1 VAATGAIVQDAV
13 AAYDGVRPGL
23 SIYGLLPYE
32 LHGALRPAVE
42 GAFRP
47 AMSLHARPVRV
58 ADLPT
63 GWGISYGPTFRT
75 ARPSRIATL
84 PLGYGDGWPRALS
97 NRATAIVRG
106 RRVPLVGNVAMDAVM
121 ADVTDVPGPPV
132 TVDDEYV
139 LMGRPLD
146 AEITTSEVAS
156 NVGYLVFAAHWGKG
170 IASEAV
176 GALSD
181 HLAQAGIREQHATVT
196 VGNQAS
202 CRVLEKCGF
211 ERSAVLPANDVI
223 RGVSYDDYAYVRRG

>member
-1 VAATGAIVQDAV
+1 MKAIAARLTAV
-13 AAYDGVRPGL
+13 KASTRFSAMRAHALNRALASPRL
-23 SIYGLLPYE
+23 SIEPLLAS
-32 LHGALRPAVE
+32 HA
-42 GAFRP
+42 P
-47 AMSLHARPVRV
+47 AMFEPLQEEALYAWISAEPPSSIAALTARWQRNESRV
-58 ADLPT
+58 AP
-63 GWGISYGPTFRT
+63 
-75 ARPSRIATL
+75 
-84 PLGYGDGWPRALS
+84 DGSSAWLAW
-97 NRATAIVRG
+97 V
-106 RRVPLVGNVAMDAVM
+106 VLVG
-121 ADVTDVPGPPV
+121 
-132 TVDDEYV
+132 DEIV
-139 LMGRPLD
+139 GKLD

-156 NVGYLVFAAHWGKG
+156 DVGYLVFAAHWGKG